1 VVSALILAAGLGMML
16 TWRQLKTRQL
26 QRELALERK
35 SGALAQRL
43 ATVMHHAN
51 DIIILADDR
60 LRILEA
66 NQRALESYSY
76 TLEEFQTLEVSALRA
91 PEARANLVD
100 FYRRLQSEEQVLT
113 ETVHIR
119 KNGTTFPVEVSAR
132 RSEVDGVTCSLAA
145 YGFARYK
152 FPGSN
157 VVFALS
163 IGLLIVPFQ
172 AIIIP
177 EYLLL
182 RQLDWL
188 NSFRALIVPGVFS
201 AFAMF
206 LLRQAFLQIPLEL
219 EESAMIDGANPLQ
232 ILRYITLPLS
242 GAALAAFAVITV
254 QAAWNDFMFPLVVAN
269 TPDTRVVTIGISLLQ
284 GERST
289 PWNLLMMGSFLAT
302 MPMLILFVVLQRYFI
317 QGVAMTGVKG

>member
-1 VVSALILAAGLGMML
+1 MSEIRQQEPRYTDLSLPIKLLTYALLILGAVVMVMPFAWMASTACKPPTELATLPIRWIPQNPVCGQNLSLLYETSPNFNRYLLNSALLTIGRTLG
-16 TWRQLKTRQL
+16 QL
-26 QRELALERK
+26 
-35 SGALAQRL
+35 
-43 ATVMHHAN
+43 
-51 DIIILADDR
+51 
-60 LRILEA
+60 
-66 NQRALESYSY
+66 
-76 TLEEFQTLEVSALRA
+76 
-91 PEARANLVD
+91 
-100 FYRRLQSEEQVLT
+100 
-113 ETVHIR
+113 
-119 KNGTTFPVEVSAR
+119 
-132 RSEVDGVTCSLAA
+132 VTCSLAA

-188 NSFRALIVPGVFS
+188 NSFRALIIPGVFS

-242 GAALAAFAVITV
+242 GAALTAFAVITV